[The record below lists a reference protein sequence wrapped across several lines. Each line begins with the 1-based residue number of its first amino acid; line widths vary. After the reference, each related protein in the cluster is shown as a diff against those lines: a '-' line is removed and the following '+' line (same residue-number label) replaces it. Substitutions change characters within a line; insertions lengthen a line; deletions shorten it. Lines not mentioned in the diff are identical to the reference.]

1 MRYMLIDRVVDYRSG
16 QQIRG
21 VKNVAMSEDFL
32 EYHFPR
38 NPVMPG
44 VLLLEAMVQLAGWL
58 QCASTDFTQ
67 WFVLESVHKCRF
79 YGFALPGDQVEIV
92 VDVLPDPADPD
103 KDQKSKDQKPED
115 QKPEDRRLLFQ
126 ATGTVLGQ
134 RKVIAEFSGIAIPL
148 TEIAD
153 RDEQIHLFGVMRRE
167 LIL

>member
-1 MRYMLIDRVVDYRSG
+1 MRYMLIDRVVDYQSG

-32 EYHFPR
+32 EYHFPK

-92 VDVLPDPADPD
+92 VSVLPETASQGDTEQQDR
-103 KDQKSKDQKPED
+103 
-115 QKPEDRRLLFQ
+115 KPEDRRLLFQ

-134 RKVIAEFSGIAIPL
+134 RKVSAEFSGIAIPL

-153 RDEQIHLFGVMRRE
+153 RDDQIHLFGVMRRDIG
-167 LIL
+167 L

>member
-1 MRYMLIDRVVDYRSG
+1 MRYLLIDRVIDYRSG

-58 QCASTDFTQ
+58 QCASTEFTE
-67 WFVLESVHKCRF
+67 WFVVESVHKCRF

-92 VDVLPDPADPD
+92 VDVLSEPA
-103 KDQKSKDQKPED
+103 ENR
-115 QKPEDRRLLFQ
+115 KPEDRKLIFK

-134 RKVIAEFSGIAIPL
+134 RKVSAEFSGVVIPL
-148 TEIAD
+148 AEIAD
-153 RDEQIHLFGVMRRE
+153 RDEQLHQFRLIMRN
-167 LIL
+167 LGM

>member
-1 MRYMLIDRVVDYRSG
+1 MRYLLIDRIIDYQSG
-16 QQIRG
+16 QRIRG

-67 WFVLESVHKCRF
+67 WVVVETVHKCRF

-92 VDVLPDPADPD
+92 VDVVADIT
-103 KDQKSKDQKPED
+103 
-115 QKPEDRRLLFQ
+115 PEDRKAVFK

-134 RKVIAEFSGIAIPL
+134 KKVSAEFSGVVIPL
-148 TEIAD
+148 AEIAD
-153 RDEQIHLFGVMRRE
+153 RDEQLHQFRLMMRDMG
-167 LIL
+167 L

>member
-1 MRYMLIDRVVDYRSG
+1 MIDRVIDYRSG

-58 QCASTDFTQ
+58 RCASTDFTE
-67 WFVLESVHKCRF
+67 WFVVEAVHKCRF

-92 VDVLPDPADPD
+92 VDVLPEPANP
-103 KDQKSKDQKPED
+103 PED
-115 QKPEDRRLLFQ
+115 GKPEDRRLMFK

-134 RKVIAEFSGIAIPL
+134 RKVSAEFSGMVIPL
-148 TEIAD
+148 AEIAD
-153 RDEQIHLFGVMRRE
+153 RDEQLHQFRLMMRD
-167 LIL
+167 LGM